1 MLLEENIVT
10 FVKKELKKMQK
21 VLSPDYPECL
31 ESQREEEEELDGEDE
46 EQRRSS
52 RDAFLK
58 ITVNFLRRMKQEELV
73 DCLQNLMVPVPEPR
87 PITYYQQ
94 MLQSNLKDQ
103 FLCVKQGWSEVD
115 QRLDD
120 IYTELYI
127 TAGPDSHINT
137 QHEVQ
142 QLETTQQK
150 QRSAEEPVKPSD
162 LFKHPP
168 GKYRRIRT
176 VLTNGIAGIGKTVL
190 VHKFMLDWTQQRSNQ
205 DVHLIFPFTFR
216 RLNPLKGQKF
226 SLSELIHECI
236 PETES
241 ISLEALNYIF
251 THLQSSGNSN
261 YDKSSFK
268 LLFVFDGLDESRL
281 QLDCS
286 TSEKETGQRDVTE
299 STSVDELLTN
309 LIRGKLL
316 RSARIWITTRPAAA
330 NQIHGDFVEV
340 VTEVR
345 GFTDPQ
351 KEEFFRKRFT
361 DEEQSNT
368 IMSHIKTARSLH
380 IMCHIPVFCWITA
393 TVLED
398 LLETREGGELPKT
411 LTEMYAEFLGF
422 QMDRS
427 EDKYEPEKSSNYI
440 KSLAKLAFKQLLK
453 GNLIFYEEDLK
464 ESGIDVRGAS
474 VCSGVFTE
482 IFKQERGRK
491 TKDKMFS
498 FVHLSVQEFLA
509 AVHMMLCYK
518 NGKIK
523 KLESFMK
530 DSRQN
535 KSNLKTKK
543 QVFGNQSAELH
554 SKGFSCL
561 DVVVSR
567 TMFKSLLSPS
577 GHLDL
582 FVRFL
587 HGLCLKS
594 NQRILGGLLGH
605 TENSPKTIQTII
617 NNLKEMNSDR
627 ICPDRSIN
635 IFHCLMEMNDHSVHQ
650 QIQEFLKSENRSEME
665 LSLIQCSALAY
676 MLQMSEEVLDEL
688 DLNKYNTSVEGRQRL
703 IPAVRNCRK
712 AQLSRCGLTKT
723 HCEVVA
729 SALKSNPSHLTHLD
743 LSDNNLQ
750 DSVKVLCVGLESPHC
765 RLETLRLIDCSVSE
779 ISCDSLVSALK
790 SNPSHLTQLD
800 LSNNNLQDSGVKHLC
815 VFLESCHCRLETLRL
830 IDCSVSEISCD
841 SLVSALKSNPSH
853 LTQLDLSNN
862 NLQDS
867 GVKRL
872 CGFLES
878 RHCRLETLRLS
889 RCRLSEISCDSLV
902 SALKSNPS
910 YLKQLDLKYNILQDS
925 GVKHLCVFLES
936 RRCRLETLRLSW
948 CWLSE
953 ISCDSLVSALKS
965 NPSHLKQLD
974 LSWNN
979 DLQDSGVKH
988 LCGFLESRHCRLE
1001 TLRLRG
1007 CSLSEISCD
1016 SLVSALMSNPSH
1028 LTQLD
1033 LSGNELQDSGVKH
1046 LCGFLESRHCRLETL
1061 RLSCCR
1067 LSEISCDS
1075 LVSALKSNPSHLTH
1089 LDLSWNNLQDSGVKH
1104 LCGFLES
1111 RHCRLETLR
1120 LSGCRLSEI
1129 SCDSLVSALK
1139 SNQSHLTQLDLSG
1152 NNLQD
1157 SGVKRLCGFLESR
1170 RCRLET
1176 LRLNR
1181 CSLSEISCDSLVSA
1195 LKSNPSHLTQLDL
1208 SYNNLQ
1214 DSGVKHLCGFL
1225 ESRHCRLETLRLSG
1239 CSLSEISCD
1248 SLVSAL
1254 KSNPSHLTQLDL
1266 SNNNLQDSGVKHL
1279 CGFLESRHCR
1289 LETLRLNCCSLSE
1302 ISCDSLV
1309 SALKSNPSHLTQLD
1323 LSDNNLQDSGVKHLC
1338 GFLESRHCRLETL
1351 RLIDCSLSEIS
1362 CDSLVSALKSNPS
1375 HLTQLDLS
1383 DNNLQDSGVKHLCG
1397 FLESRHCQLEI
1408 LRLIDCS
1415 VSEISCDSLVS
1426 ALKSNPSHLTQLDLS
1441 NNKLQ
1446 DSGVKHLCGF
1456 LESCHCRLETLR
1468 LIDCSVSEI
1477 SCDSLVSALKSN
1489 PSHLT
1494 QLDLSNNNLQDSG
1507 VKHLCGFLESCHC
1520 RLETLRLSRC
1530 RLSEISCDSLV
1541 SALKSNP
1548 SYLKQLDLK
1557 YNILQD
1563 SGVKHLC
1570 VFLESRRCRLE
1581 TLRLSW
1587 CWLSEISC
1595 DFLVSALKS
1604 NPSHLTQLDLSWN
1617 NDLQDSGV
1625 KHLCGFLESRHCR
1638 LETLGLSRCGLSEI
1652 SCDSLVSVLKS
1663 NPSHLIQLDLSWNKL
1678 QDSGVKHL
1686 CGFLESRRCRLET
1699 LRSDSMF

>member
-1 MLLEENIVT
+1 MNQCE
-10 FVKKELKKMQK
+10 
-21 VLSPDYPECL
+21 D
-31 ESQREEEEELDGEDE
+31 REEGAPSSKTSLCGDHENQNKAQRFQQRRGSAGPGPGPCCLSFKSDLSNERFINFKDQPVSQVDQQSSEVPSAQSVQQHQTQLDSIFMDEEELDGEVE
-46 EQRRSS
+46 EQRKSS

-58 ITVNFLRRMKQEELV
+58 ITVNFPRKMKQEELV
-73 DCLQNLMVPVPEPR
+73 DCLQKPDPMVPVPEPR
-87 PITYYQQ
+87 FITYYQQ
-94 MLQSNLKDQ
+94 MLQSNLQDQ
-103 FLCVKQGWSEVD
+103 FLCVKPGWSEVD
-115 QRLDD
+115 QCLDD

-142 QLETTQQK
+142 QVETTQQK

-190 VHKFMLDWTQQRSNQ
+190 VNKFVLDWTQQRSNQ

-216 RLNPLKGQKF
+216 RLNQLKGQKF

-261 YDKSSFK
+261 YDKSRFK

-422 QMDRS
+422 QIDRTK
-427 EDKYEPEKSSNYI
+427 DKYGPEQSSNYI

-509 AVHMMLCYK
+509 AVHMMLCYT
-518 NGKIK
+518 NGRMEE
-523 KLESFMK
+523 LEEFLK

-543 QVFGNQSAELH
+543 QVFGNKSAELH
-554 SKGFSCL
+554 SESFSSL
-561 DVVVSR
+561 DVVLSK
-567 TMFKSLLSPS
+567 TMFKSLFSPS

-587 HGLCLKS
+587 HGLCLES

-605 TENSPKTIQTII
+605 TENSPETIQRII
-617 NNLKEMNSDR
+617 NNLEEMNSDR

-650 QIQEFLKSENRSEME
+650 QIQEFLKSQNRSEE
-665 LSLIQCSALAY
+665 LSLIQCSAVAY

-688 DLNKYNTSVEGRQRL
+688 DLNKYNTSDEGRQRL

-712 AQLSRCGLTKT
+712 FKLSDCELTET

-729 SALKSNPSHLTHLD
+729 SALKSNSSHLTHLD
-743 LSDNNLQ
+743 LSFNNLQ
-750 DSVKVLCVGLESPHC
+750 DSSVKVLCVGLESPHC
-765 RLETLRLIDCSVSE
+765 RLETLRLSGCRLSEISCDSLVSTLKSNPSHLTQLDLRGNNLQDSGVKHLCDFLESRHCRLETLRLNGCSLSE

-800 LSNNNLQDSGVKHLC
+800 LSNNK
-815 VFLESCHCRLETLRL
+815 
-830 IDCSVSEISCD
+830 
-841 SLVSALKSNPSH
+841 
-853 LTQLDLSNN
+853 
-862 NLQDS
+862 
-867 GVKRL
+867 
-872 CGFLES
+872 
-878 RHCRLETLRLS
+878 
-889 RCRLSEISCDSLV
+889 
-902 SALKSNPS
+902 
-910 YLKQLDLKYNILQDS
+910 
-925 GVKHLCVFLES
+925 
-936 RRCRLETLRLSW
+936 
-948 CWLSE
+948 
-953 ISCDSLVSALKS
+953 
-965 NPSHLKQLD
+965 
-974 LSWNN
+974 
-979 DLQDSGVKH
+979 
-988 LCGFLESRHCRLE
+988 
-1001 TLRLRG
+1001 
-1007 CSLSEISCD
+1007 
-1016 SLVSALMSNPSH
+1016 
-1028 LTQLD
+1028 
-1033 LSGNELQDSGVKH
+1033 
-1046 LCGFLESRHCRLETL
+1046 
-1061 RLSCCR
+1061 
-1067 LSEISCDS
+1067 
-1075 LVSALKSNPSHLTH
+1075 
-1089 LDLSWNNLQDSGVKH
+1089 LQDSGVKH

-1120 LSGCRLSEI
+1120 LSGC
-1129 SCDSLVSALK
+1129 
-1139 SNQSHLTQLDLSG
+1139 
-1152 NNLQD
+1152 
-1157 SGVKRLCGFLESR
+1157 
-1170 RCRLET
+1170 
-1176 LRLNR
+1176 
-1181 CSLSEISCDSLVSA
+1181 SLSEISCDSLVSA
-1195 LKSNPSHLTQLDL
+1195 LKSNLSQLKHLDL
-1208 SYNNLQ
+1208 SWNKLQ
-1214 DSGVKHLCGFL
+1214 DSGVKCLCGFL

-1266 SNNNLQDSGVKHL
+1266 RYNNLQDSSVKAL
-1279 CGFLESRHCR
+1279 CDLVQSPDYGLQ
-1289 LETLRLNCCSLSE
+1289 TLRWRSSDRSMLPGAERPTQQTETEARTSE
-1302 ISCDSLV
+1302 QM
-1309 SALKSNPSHLTQLD
+1309 K
-1323 LSDNNLQDSGVKHLC
+1323 
-1338 GFLESRHCRLETL
+1338 
-1351 RLIDCSLSEIS
+1351 
-1362 CDSLVSALKSNPS
+1362 
-1375 HLTQLDLS
+1375 
-1383 DNNLQDSGVKHLCG
+1383 
-1397 FLESRHCQLEI
+1397 
-1408 LRLIDCS
+1408 
-1415 VSEISCDSLVS
+1415 
-1426 ALKSNPSHLTQLDLS
+1426 
-1441 NNKLQ
+1441 
-1446 DSGVKHLCGF
+1446 
-1456 LESCHCRLETLR
+1456 
-1468 LIDCSVSEI
+1468 
-1477 SCDSLVSALKSN
+1477 
-1489 PSHLT
+1489 
-1494 QLDLSNNNLQDSG
+1494 
-1507 VKHLCGFLESCHC
+1507 
-1520 RLETLRLSRC
+1520 
-1530 RLSEISCDSLV
+1530 
-1541 SALKSNP
+1541 
-1548 SYLKQLDLK
+1548 
-1557 YNILQD
+1557 
-1563 SGVKHLC
+1563 
-1570 VFLESRRCRLE
+1570 
-1581 TLRLSW
+1581 W
-1587 CWLSEISC
+1587 
-1595 DFLVSALKS
+1595 
-1604 NPSHLTQLDLSWN
+1604 
-1617 NDLQDSGV
+1617 
-1625 KHLCGFLESRHCR
+1625 
-1638 LETLGLSRCGLSEI
+1638 
-1652 SCDSLVSVLKS
+1652 
-1663 NPSHLIQLDLSWNKL
+1663 
-1678 QDSGVKHL
+1678 
-1686 CGFLESRRCRLET
+1686 
-1699 LRSDSMF
+1699 